1 MNYGFIYCLGN
12 QAMPGIYKIG
22 MTDRAPAQRCLELSS
37 STSTPM
43 PFSVLCFG
51 QVEDARSVE
60 ADLHS
65 YFKDSRVNH
74 SREFFRASFAAIHQ
88 MIAEYSDP
96 IAMTSDGEV
105 ELERQSRHAAFLEAI
120 SHQARIEALVSAA
133 RFEGAALWRE
143 GTTLMCRGALNQESW
158 IHAAVFLLRDDLL
171 AVVPDKDPVQSRL
184 SKFMKPTA
192 PEVEV
197 LEEELDW

>member
-12 QAMPGIYKIG
+12 QAMPGIFKIG

-60 ADLHS
+60 AELHD
-65 YFKDSRVNH
+65 YFKDSRVNQ
-74 SREFFRASFAAIHQ
+74 SREFFRASFSVIHQ
-88 MIAEYSDP
+88 MIAEYSSP
-96 IAMTSDGEV
+96 IAMTDDGEM
-105 ELERQSRHAAFLEAI
+105 ELERENRQNAFLEAI

-133 RFEGAALWRE
+133 RFEGASLWRE
-143 GTTLMCRGALNQESW
+143 GTTLMCRGVLNQDSW

-171 AVVPDKDPVQSRL
+171 AVVPDVDPVQSRL
-184 SKFMKPTA
+184 SKLMKPTT
-192 PEVEV
+192 PEIAA
-197 LEEELDW
+197 LAEELDW